1 MRVGYTAL
9 IVLGLFG
16 FLIFSASQR
25 PAPSFEA
32 AIEAACDGQVEVLRA
47 QIELG
52 LDVNKRQDNGLTLL
66 MCAACL
72 GETGSVHALLQAG
85 ADVNATTPRGWTAL
99 MMAATNGHVDSARLL
114 LRAGANPNLRSD
126 SDCTAR
132 TIAEERAEWDFV
144 ELLATHTSR
153 SPNPGNCSE
162 PELDPTS
169 NPAQDEPNPLR

>member
-9 IVLGLFG
+9 IVLGLG
-16 FLIFSASQR
+16 LFLIFAAAQR

-47 QIELG
+47 QIDLG

-72 GETGSVHALLQAG
+72 GESGSVHALISAG

-114 LRAGANPNLRSD
+114 LRAGADPNLRSD
-126 SDCTAR
+126 SGGSAR
-132 TIAEERAEWDFV
+132 DIAEERAEWDFV
-144 ELLATHTSR
+144 ELLATHASR
-153 SPNPGNCSE
+153 TLTPASCPDTDATH
-162 PELDPTS
+162 LDES
-169 NPAQDEPNPLR
+169 NLVP